1 MLDQIK
7 DSYRKEYNYFHLMV
21 VAGLLLFSGYIGLSD
36 KTYLQKFDY
45 VFVGM
50 GLALFKMITLRDN
63 DSIISNRKLNY
74 RGLIKKFHLFILAPY
89 FIVYPFIKHETK
101 KKLYLY
107 YEMIASGIIV
117 ILYHSYLVYI
127 KPN

>member
-7 DSYRKEYNYFHLMV
+7 SSYPKEYNYFHLMV

-50 GLALFKMITLRDN
+50 GLALFKMITLRDG
-63 DSIISNRKLNY
+63 DSIILDGKLNY

-89 FIVYPFIKHETK
+89 FIVYPFISHELK
-101 KKLYLY
+101 NKFYLY
-107 YEMIASGIIV
+107 YEMIASGII
-117 ILYHSYLVYI
+117 ILLYHSYLVYV
-127 KPN
+127 KSN

>member
-7 DSYRKEYNYFHLMV
+7 SSYPKEYNYFHLMV

-50 GLALFKMITLRDN
+50 GLALFKMIKLRDN
-63 DSIISNRKLNY
+63 DSIILDGKLNY
-74 RGLIKKFHLFILAPY
+74 RGLIKKISFIH
-89 FIVYPFIKHETK
+89 FST
-101 KKLYLY
+101 
-107 YEMIASGIIV
+107 
-117 ILYHSYLVYI
+117 ILYHISFH
-127 KPN
+127 KS

>member
-36 KTYLQKFDY
+36 KKYLQKFDY

-50 GLALFKMITLRDN
+50 GLSLFKIITLSDN
-63 DSIISNRKLNY
+63 DSIILNGKLNY

-89 FIVYPFIKHETK
+89 FIAYPFISHELK
-101 KKLYLY
+101 KKFYLY
-107 YEMIASGIIV
+107 YEMIISGVIIL
-117 ILYHSYLVYI
+117 LYHSYLVYV
-127 KPN
+127 KSN